1 MHVSPFSCLQQ
12 ADKAIAEEKLA
23 TAKPALEEA
32 EAALQ
37 VGCESILNIILPC
50 LFSPLRH
57 MVCICHLKVQYIHVY
72 IVSIDDQGC

>member
-1 MHVSPFSCLQQ
+1 MYVCMYVYRFMHVLPFSCLLQ

-37 VGCESILNIILPC
+37 VGSK
-50 LFSPLRH
+50 S
-57 MVCICHLKVQYIHVY
+57 V
-72 IVSIDDQGC
+72 